1 MDGQPTGCGYCRSH
15 RRARRHRLRPRHR
28 LVLRG
33 TVFQCRDRG
42 HRRRRDPSGG
52 PVRDGGPVPGSG
64 PARRTVADS
73 QGSVALRS
81 RPAPAFG
88 GPLIAFTF
96 VIGPLT
102 SLLGQRAQG
111 NSIRRRCRLL
121 PHREVR
127 DADTGPM
134 WFVTALLVFS
144 IAYGSWRWARPAG
157 LTASGPLR
165 PGHLVAAAAGIVV
178 GSFVVRLKWPFTADT
193 PFDLN
198 LWEWPQMAT
207 LFALGALAGERGWL
221 DPIPD
226 RLRRAC
232 GRASIVGA
240 LGLLFVVAA
249 VGLAGDEDPFLGG
262 WHLQALAEPTAE
274 ATIAVAMSFWLV
286 GWFAVGGTT
295 RARWPVPSGGPHSPL
310 TSSTHRSSSCSA
322 SASVRSPLP
331 PKSSSWR
338 SRCSGWQRH
347 SPLACGSPPRSVRG
361 PNFPGRS
368 ALPNTRL
375 DGRRLGHVHDR
386 LPHSRSS
393 SSQAARSSVDV
404 AG

>member
-1 MDGQPTGCGYCRSH
+1 MDNLRVAVIAGVIVAHVATAYVLDIDWYYEERSSSAVTEAIVGAAILPVALFAMAVLFLVAGLLS
-15 RRARRHRLRPRHR
+15 ARSLTRKGPWPY
-28 LVLRG
+28 V
-33 TVFQCRDRG
+33 RDRL
-42 HRRRRDPSGG
+42 
-52 PVRDGGPVPGSG
+52 
-64 PARRTVADS
+64 
-73 QGSVALRS
+73 LRLG
-81 RPAPAFG
+81 A
-88 GPLIAFTF
+88 PLIAFTF

-111 NSIRRRCRLL
+111 NSTADDVGSFLIQKMQ
-121 PHREVR
+121 

-144 IAYGSWRWARPAG
+144 TAYGSWRWARPAG

-165 PGHLVAAAAGIVV
+165 PGYLVAAAAGIVV

-207 LFALGALAGERGWL
+207 LFALGALAGERGWV
-221 DPIPD
+221 DPMPD
-226 RLRRAC
+226 WLRRAC

-286 GWFAVGGTT
+286 GWFARRWNHQGTLARSLG
-295 RARWPVPSGGPHSPL
+295 RASFAAYIIHPPVVVLLSVALSSVTIAAEVKLVAVAVLGVATSFTLGWYL
-310 TSSTHRSSSCSA
+310 TK
-322 SASVRSPLP
+322 VR
-331 PKSSSWR
+331 
-338 SRCSGWQRH
+338 
-347 SPLACGSPPRSVRG
+347 PLARV
-361 PNFPGRS
+361 
-368 ALPNTRL
+368 L
-375 DGRRLGHVHDR
+375 
-386 LPHSRSS
+386 
-393 SSQAARSSVDV
+393 
-404 AG
+404 